1 VTEIISVVSA
11 VLAGLLSLIVALLS
25 VIYRN
30 DQKAYETSR
39 VEMLARIAAL
49 EKRDTE
55 HETRLAV
62 LSTNNEH
69 SSENSTRLNATLDK
83 LDGKLDEF
91 GRELAGLRTELV
103 SLGRR
108 LSGGSAFSGGQM
120 PAVKP
125 R

>member
-1 VTEIISVVSA
+1 M
-11 VLAGLLSLIVALLS
+11 LL
-25 VIYRN
+25 
-30 DQKAYETSR
+30 
-39 VEMLARIAAL
+39 RIAAL
-49 EKRDTE
+49 EKQNTE
-55 HETRLAV
+55 QETRIAV
-62 LSTNNEH
+62 LSTNSQH
-69 SSENSTRLNATLDK
+69 SSENSSRLNATLDK

>member
-1 VTEIISVVSA
+1 MSEIVSVVSA
-11 VLAGLLSLIVALLS
+11 VLAGLLSLVVALIS

-39 VEMLARIAAL
+39 GEMLLRIAAL
-49 EKRDTE
+49 EKQNTE
-55 HETRLAV
+55 QETRIAV
-62 LSTNNEH
+62 LSTNSQH
-69 SSENSTRLNATLDK
+69 SSENSSRLNATLDK

>member
-1 VTEIISVVSA
+1 MSEIVSVISA
-11 VLAGLLSLIVALLS
+11 VLAGLLSLVVALIS

-39 VEMLARIAAL
+39 IEMLSRIAAL
-49 EKRDTE
+49 EKQNTE
-55 HETRLAV
+55 QETRIAV

-69 SSENSTRLNATLDK
+69 SSENSLRLNATLDK

-108 LSGGSAFSGGQM
+108 LSGGSSFSGGQM

>member
-1 VTEIISVVSA
+1 VSEIVSVVSA
-11 VLAGLLSLIVALLS
+11 VLAGLLSLVVALIS

-39 VEMLARIAAL
+39 GEMLLRIAAL
-49 EKRDTE
+49 EKQNTE
-55 HETRLAV
+55 QETRIAV
-62 LSTNNEH
+62 LSTNSQH
-69 SSENSTRLNATLDK
+69 SSENSSRLNATLDK